1 MRGVIR
7 MAKWYERSVV
17 ATLRKC
23 VENELK
29 MPPKI
34 GSKDQTETPAEFWSR
49 VEKAGLL
56 AKALALYDELAAE
69 NEAWVHTR
77 RETKK
82 QFAERVER
90 EGRGAEVER
99 ERAALLAS
107 GMSERDA
114 QEELVDRF
122 QPLDGSAT
130 RNWPTPDPWQEG
142 RLFRKKAEQDEL
154 LALANDDDEERAEA
168 RQAYWRVEYARRR
181 RAERNALEA
190 ARRRARTLAA
200 ANAARTIPNP
210 ASVHSVH
217 GQRTSR

>member
-1 MRGVIR
+1 
-7 MAKWYERSVV
+7 MAKWSECSLV
-17 ATLRKC
+17 ATLREC

-29 MPPKI
+29 MPPYNPPKN
-34 GSKDQTETPAEFWSR
+34 GGTETPAQFWSR
-49 VEKAGLL
+49 VEEAGLL

-82 QFAERVER
+82 QFAERVEQ
-90 EGRGAEVER
+90 EGRRAEVER

-107 GMSERDA
+107 SLSEREV
-114 QEELVDRF
+114 QEKLVDRF

-142 RLFRKKAEQDEL
+142 RLFRKKADQDSL
-154 LALANDDDEERAEA
+154 LALANDEDDEVVEA
-168 RQAYWRVEYARRR
+168 RQAFWRVEYARRR
-181 RAERNALEA
+181 RAERIALMN

-200 ANAARTIPNP
+200 AKAASAIPSP
-210 ASVHSVH
+210 DSAHLID